1 MTSTTDVTDL
11 TGDDT
16 HDEHNEQDDGHG
28 KHHPRRTY
36 DVTVRTPAGFGRDFR
51 VRATMLVET
60 LTSRA
65 ADYFAHHGQ
74 LAGDNW
80 RLELVVDGHSAPLV
94 ASARLGDAGV
104 HAGAMLAL
112 VSAGPQVDG

>member
-11 TGDDT
+11 TGDD
-16 HDEHNEQDDGHG
+16 HDEHDEGRGEDHT
-28 KHHPRRTY
+28 RRSY
-36 DVTVRTPAGFGRDFR
+36 DVTVRTPAGFSREFR
-51 VRATMLVET
+51 VRATMHVAS

-65 ADYFAHHGQ
+65 VDYFADHGR
-74 LAGDNW
+74 LTGDNW

-112 VSAGPQVDG
+112 VSMDPQVDG